1 MFFSVIKPIRIGG
14 RIYRPCICYEI
25 ASYLRSTV
33 EKLEKEGTARI
44 YNERVYFC
52 NGKIVEKEV
61 AKENVTSEKSKK
73 NKKEKAV
80 PVKDVKELAEEAE
93 IIPSPEEIADNE
105 TIEDF

>member
-1 MFFSVIKPIRIGG
+1 MFFSVIRPIRIGG
-14 RIYRPCICYEI
+14 RVYRPCICYDL

-33 EKLEKEGTARI
+33 EKLEKEGTAKI

-61 AKENVTSEKSKK
+61 VENKDKTESSKENSTSEKKQK
-73 NKKEKAV
+73 RTKKEET
-80 PVKDVKELAEEAE
+80 KEED
-93 IIPSPEEIADNE
+93 IPSPEEIADNE